1 VTSPIWRKSS
11 RSTEGTSSQCVE
23 IAQLSGNIG
32 MRGSK
37 QPDAEHLFTDCDRF
51 AALVER
57 VKRSELDL

>member
-11 RSTEGTSSQCVE
+11 HSSDGTSGQCVE
-23 IAQLSGNIG
+23 VAQICGAVDT
-32 MRGSK
+32 RDSK
-37 QPDAEHLFTDCDRF
+37 QPDAGHLSIGRDRF